1 MSGYYA
7 KVSNISGGKSCVATS
22 AYMSREKMKDEQMNH
37 TFNYCGH
44 EHDNTFSSVTLCKGA
59 PEEWQDKEKL
69 WNAVESEESGKNTR
83 KAKQWI
89 LAIPQG
95 MSEEQAQDAVKEFQ
109 SYLAEKGMCSQADI
123 HEPESKRSASRIE
136 KNVHVHV
143 LATQRKINEHGEW
156 EQIKEKKVY
165 ANCRDAEGKPAYNPD
180 IPNDTAHR
188 IAKID
193 PNTGLQKIGAR
204 NRKEWERVTIQDNPF
219 NKKEFIEESRSR
231 RSRAEEIKAALG
243 IRGRELTPTERKYV
257 FSWLDMGFSVD
268 ALSVAYDRTVTN
280 TGSLKWNYMNK
291 IVSSWHQKGIHTV
304 QEIEEKDRRTPT
316 PAKNTEPNAPASQ
329 AELARL
335 RSIYEKVKNT

>member
-1 MSGYYA
+1 MRNFPDPAARDKLIAAHDGDTALLWLWLCRSGVYNGDRA
-7 KVSNISGGKSCVATS
+7 AEELCRTLGEMDR
-22 AYMSREKMKDEQMNH
+22 AYEKLCRMGLYPIAPDRKEAPSSPAEELPQYTVNDVLRRSSEDGSFKAVLQEAERVLGRSLSSPDMKILFGIYDYLALPTEVI
-37 TFNYCGH
+37 FVLLNYCTELYRQKYGPGRLPSMRSI
-44 EHDNTFSSVTLCKGA
+44 EKEAYSWANNEILTL
-59 PEEWQDKEKL
+59 
-69 WNAVESEESGKNTR
+69 
-83 KAKQWI
+83 
-89 LAIPQG
+89 
-95 MSEEQAQDAVKEFQ
+95 EQAE
-109 SYLAEKGMCSQADI
+109 
-123 HEPESKRSASRIE
+123 
-136 KNVHVHV
+136 
-143 LATQRKINEHGEW
+143 
-156 EQIKEKKVY
+156 
-165 ANCRDAEGKPAYNPD
+165 
-180 IPNDTAHR
+180 
-188 IAKID
+188 
-193 PNTGLQKIGAR
+193 
-204 NRKEWERVTIQDNPF
+204 
-219 NKKEFIEESRSR
+219 EFIEESRSR

>member
-1 MSGYYA
+1 MRNFPDPAARDKLIAAHDGDTALLWLWLCRSGVYNGDRA
-7 KVSNISGGKSCVATS
+7 AEELCRTLGEMDR
-22 AYMSREKMKDEQMNH
+22 AYEKLCRMGLYPITPDRKEAPSSPAEELPQYTVNDVLRRSSEDGSFKAVLQEAERVLGRSLSSPDMKILFGIYDYLALPTEVI
-37 TFNYCGH
+37 FVLLNYCTELYRQKYGPGRLPSMRSI
-44 EHDNTFSSVTLCKGA
+44 EKEAYSWANNEILTLEQA
-59 PEEWQDKEKL
+59 
-69 WNAVESEESGKNTR
+69 EES
-83 KAKQWI
+83 
-89 LAIPQG
+89 
-95 MSEEQAQDAVKEFQ
+95 
-109 SYLAEKGMCSQADI
+109 
-123 HEPESKRSASRIE
+123 
-136 KNVHVHV
+136 
-143 LATQRKINEHGEW
+143 
-156 EQIKEKKVY
+156 
-165 ANCRDAEGKPAYNPD
+165 
-180 IPNDTAHR
+180 
-188 IAKID
+188 
-193 PNTGLQKIGAR
+193 
-204 NRKEWERVTIQDNPF
+204 
-219 NKKEFIEESRSR
+219 IEESRSR

>member
-1 MSGYYA
+1 MRNFPDPAARDKLIAAHDGDTALLWLWLCRSGVYNGDRA
-7 KVSNISGGKSCVATS
+7 AEELCRTLGEMDR
-22 AYMSREKMKDEQMNH
+22 AYEKLCRMGLYPITPDRKETPSSPAEELPQYTVNDVLRRSSEDGSFKAVLQEAERVLGRSLSSPDMKILFGIYDYLALPTEVI
-37 TFNYCGH
+37 FVLLNYCTELYRQKYGPGRLPSMRSI
-44 EHDNTFSSVTLCKGA
+44 EKEAYSWANNEILTL
-59 PEEWQDKEKL
+59 
-69 WNAVESEESGKNTR
+69 
-83 KAKQWI
+83 
-89 LAIPQG
+89 
-95 MSEEQAQDAVKEFQ
+95 EQAE
-109 SYLAEKGMCSQADI
+109 
-123 HEPESKRSASRIE
+123 
-136 KNVHVHV
+136 
-143 LATQRKINEHGEW
+143 
-156 EQIKEKKVY
+156 
-165 ANCRDAEGKPAYNPD
+165 
-180 IPNDTAHR
+180 
-188 IAKID
+188 
-193 PNTGLQKIGAR
+193 
-204 NRKEWERVTIQDNPF
+204 
-219 NKKEFIEESRSR
+219 EFIEESRSR

>member
-1 MSGYYA
+1 MRNFPDPAARDKLIAAHDGDTALLWLWLCRSGVYNGDRA
-7 KVSNISGGKSCVATS
+7 AEELCRTLGEMDR
-22 AYMSREKMKDEQMNH
+22 AYEKLCRMGLYPIAPDRKETPPTPAEELPQYTVNDVLRRSSEDGSFKAVLQEAERVLGRSLSSPDMKILFGIYDYLALPTEVI
-37 TFNYCGH
+37 FVLLNYCTELYRQKYGPGRLPSMRSI
-44 EHDNTFSSVTLCKGA
+44 EKEAYSWANNEILTL
-59 PEEWQDKEKL
+59 
-69 WNAVESEESGKNTR
+69 
-83 KAKQWI
+83 
-89 LAIPQG
+89 
-95 MSEEQAQDAVKEFQ
+95 EQAE
-109 SYLAEKGMCSQADI
+109 
-123 HEPESKRSASRIE
+123 
-136 KNVHVHV
+136 
-143 LATQRKINEHGEW
+143 
-156 EQIKEKKVY
+156 
-165 ANCRDAEGKPAYNPD
+165 
-180 IPNDTAHR
+180 
-188 IAKID
+188 
-193 PNTGLQKIGAR
+193 
-204 NRKEWERVTIQDNPF
+204 
-219 NKKEFIEESRSR
+219 EFIEESRSR

>member
-1 MSGYYA
+1 MKEVA
-7 KVSNISGGKSCVATS
+7 KVRNFPDPAARDKLIAAHDGDTALLWLWLCRSGVYNGDRAAEELCRTLGEMDR
-22 AYMSREKMKDEQMNH
+22 AYEKLCRMGLYPITPDRKETPSSPAEELPQYTVNDVLRRSSEDGSFKAVLQEAERVLGRSLSSPDMKILFGIYDYLALPTEVI
-37 TFNYCGH
+37 FVLLNYCTELYRQKYGPGRLPSMRSI
-44 EHDNTFSSVTLCKGA
+44 EKEAYSWANNEILTL
-59 PEEWQDKEKL
+59 
-69 WNAVESEESGKNTR
+69 
-83 KAKQWI
+83 
-89 LAIPQG
+89 
-95 MSEEQAQDAVKEFQ
+95 EQAE
-109 SYLAEKGMCSQADI
+109 
-123 HEPESKRSASRIE
+123 
-136 KNVHVHV
+136 
-143 LATQRKINEHGEW
+143 
-156 EQIKEKKVY
+156 
-165 ANCRDAEGKPAYNPD
+165 
-180 IPNDTAHR
+180 
-188 IAKID
+188 
-193 PNTGLQKIGAR
+193 
-204 NRKEWERVTIQDNPF
+204 
-219 NKKEFIEESRSR
+219 EFIEESRSR

>member
-1 MSGYYA
+1 MRNFPDPAARDKLIAAHDGDTALLWLWLCRSGVYNGDRA
-7 KVSNISGGKSCVATS
+7 AEELCRTLGEMDR
-22 AYMSREKMKDEQMNH
+22 AYEKLCRMGLYPITPDRKETPASPAEELPQYTVNDVLRRSSEDGSFKAVLQEAERVLGRSLSSPDMKILFGIYDYLALPTEVI
-37 TFNYCGH
+37 FVLLNYCTELYRQKYGPGRLPSMRSI
-44 EHDNTFSSVTLCKGA
+44 EKEAYSWANNEILTL
-59 PEEWQDKEKL
+59 
-69 WNAVESEESGKNTR
+69 
-83 KAKQWI
+83 
-89 LAIPQG
+89 
-95 MSEEQAQDAVKEFQ
+95 EQAE
-109 SYLAEKGMCSQADI
+109 
-123 HEPESKRSASRIE
+123 
-136 KNVHVHV
+136 
-143 LATQRKINEHGEW
+143 
-156 EQIKEKKVY
+156 
-165 ANCRDAEGKPAYNPD
+165 
-180 IPNDTAHR
+180 
-188 IAKID
+188 
-193 PNTGLQKIGAR
+193 
-204 NRKEWERVTIQDNPF
+204 
-219 NKKEFIEESRSR
+219 EFIEESRSR

>member
-1 MSGYYA
+1 MRNFPDPAARDKLIAAHDGDTALLWLWLCRSGVYNGDRA
-7 KVSNISGGKSCVATS
+7 AEELCRTLGEMDR
-22 AYMSREKMKDEQMNH
+22 AYEKLCRMALYPITPDRKEAPSSPAEELPQYTVNDVLRRSSEDGSFKAVLQEAERVLGRSLSSPDMKILFGIYDYLALPTEVI
-37 TFNYCGH
+37 FVLLNYCTELYRQKYGPGRLPSMRSI
-44 EHDNTFSSVTLCKGA
+44 EKEAYSWANNEILTL
-59 PEEWQDKEKL
+59 
-69 WNAVESEESGKNTR
+69 
-83 KAKQWI
+83 
-89 LAIPQG
+89 
-95 MSEEQAQDAVKEFQ
+95 EQAE
-109 SYLAEKGMCSQADI
+109 
-123 HEPESKRSASRIE
+123 
-136 KNVHVHV
+136 
-143 LATQRKINEHGEW
+143 
-156 EQIKEKKVY
+156 
-165 ANCRDAEGKPAYNPD
+165 
-180 IPNDTAHR
+180 
-188 IAKID
+188 
-193 PNTGLQKIGAR
+193 
-204 NRKEWERVTIQDNPF
+204 
-219 NKKEFIEESRSR
+219 EFIEESRSR

>member
-1 MSGYYA
+1 MRNFPDPAARDKLIAAHDGDTALLWLWLCRSGVYNGDRA
-7 KVSNISGGKSCVATS
+7 AEELCRTLGEMDR
-22 AYMSREKMKDEQMNH
+22 AYEKLCRMGLYPITPDRKEAPSSPAEELPQYTVNDVLRRSSEDGSFKAVLQEAERVLGRSLSSPDMKILFGIYDYLALPTEVI
-37 TFNYCGH
+37 FVLLNYCTELYRQKYGPGRLPSMRSI
-44 EHDNTFSSVTLCKGA
+44 EKEAYSWANNEILTL
-59 PEEWQDKEKL
+59 
-69 WNAVESEESGKNTR
+69 
-83 KAKQWI
+83 
-89 LAIPQG
+89 
-95 MSEEQAQDAVKEFQ
+95 EQAE
-109 SYLAEKGMCSQADI
+109 EC
-123 HEPESKRSASRIE
+123 
-136 KNVHVHV
+136 
-143 LATQRKINEHGEW
+143 
-156 EQIKEKKVY
+156 
-165 ANCRDAEGKPAYNPD
+165 
-180 IPNDTAHR
+180 
-188 IAKID
+188 
-193 PNTGLQKIGAR
+193 
-204 NRKEWERVTIQDNPF
+204 
-219 NKKEFIEESRSR
+219 IEERRSR

>member
-1 MSGYYA
+1 MRNFPDPAARDKLIAAHDGDTALLWLWLCRSGVYNGDRA
-7 KVSNISGGKSCVATS
+7 AEELCRTLGEMDR
-22 AYMSREKMKDEQMNH
+22 AYEKLCRMGLYPITPDRKETPSSPAEELPQYTVNDVLRRSSEDGSFKAVLQEAERVLGRSLSSPDMKILFGIYDYLALPTEVI
-37 TFNYCGH
+37 FVLLNYCTELYRQKYGPGRLP
-44 EHDNTFSSVTLCKGA
+44 S
-59 PEEWQDKEKL
+59 
-69 WNAVESEESGKNTR
+69 
-83 KAKQWI
+83 
-89 LAIPQG
+89 
-95 MSEEQAQDAVKEFQ
+95 M
-109 SYLAEKGMCSQADI
+109 
-123 HEPESKRSASRIE
+123 RSIE
-136 KNVHVHV
+136 KEAYSWAN
-143 LATQRKINEHGEW
+143 NEILTLD
-156 EQIKEKKVY
+156 Q
-165 ANCRDAEGKPAYNPD
+165 AE
-180 IPNDTAHR
+180 
-188 IAKID
+188 
-193 PNTGLQKIGAR
+193 
-204 NRKEWERVTIQDNPF
+204 
-219 NKKEFIEESRSR
+219 EFIEESRSR

>member
-1 MSGYYA
+1 MRNFPDPAARDKLIAAHDGDTALLWLWLCRSGVYNGDRA
-7 KVSNISGGKSCVATS
+7 AEELCRTLGEMDR
-22 AYMSREKMKDEQMNH
+22 AYEKLCRMGLYPITPDRKETPSSPAEELPQYTVNDVLRRSSEDRSFKAVLQEAERVLGRSLSSPDMKILFGIYDYLALPTEVI
-37 TFNYCGH
+37 FVLLNYCTELYRQKYGPGRLPSMRSI
-44 EHDNTFSSVTLCKGA
+44 EKEAYSWANNEILTL
-59 PEEWQDKEKL
+59 
-69 WNAVESEESGKNTR
+69 
-83 KAKQWI
+83 
-89 LAIPQG
+89 
-95 MSEEQAQDAVKEFQ
+95 EQAE
-109 SYLAEKGMCSQADI
+109 
-123 HEPESKRSASRIE
+123 
-136 KNVHVHV
+136 
-143 LATQRKINEHGEW
+143 
-156 EQIKEKKVY
+156 
-165 ANCRDAEGKPAYNPD
+165 
-180 IPNDTAHR
+180 
-188 IAKID
+188 
-193 PNTGLQKIGAR
+193 
-204 NRKEWERVTIQDNPF
+204 
-219 NKKEFIEESRSR
+219 EFIEESRSR

>member
-1 MSGYYA
+1 MRNFPDPAARDKLIAAHDGDTALLWLWLCRSGVYNGDRA
-7 KVSNISGGKSCVATS
+7 AEELCRTLGEMDR
-22 AYMSREKMKDEQMNH
+22 AYEK
-37 TFNYCGH
+37 
-44 EHDNTFSSVTLCKGA
+44 LCRMGLYPITPDRKGA
-59 PEEWQDKEKL
+59 PPTPAEELPQYTVNDVLRRSSEDGSFKAVLQEAERVLGRSLSSPDMKILFGIYDYLALPTEVIFVLLNYCTELYRQKYGPGRLPSMRSIEKEAYS
-69 WNAVESEESGKNTR
+69 WANNE
-83 KAKQWI
+83 I
-89 LAIPQG
+89 LTL
-95 MSEEQAQDAVKEFQ
+95 EQAE
-109 SYLAEKGMCSQADI
+109 
-123 HEPESKRSASRIE
+123 
-136 KNVHVHV
+136 
-143 LATQRKINEHGEW
+143 
-156 EQIKEKKVY
+156 
-165 ANCRDAEGKPAYNPD
+165 
-180 IPNDTAHR
+180 
-188 IAKID
+188 
-193 PNTGLQKIGAR
+193 
-204 NRKEWERVTIQDNPF
+204 
-219 NKKEFIEESRSR
+219 EFIEESRSR

>member
-1 MSGYYA
+1 MRNFPDPAARDKLIAAHDGDTALLWLWLCRSGVYNGDRA
-7 KVSNISGGKSCVATS
+7 AEELCRTLGEMDR
-22 AYMSREKMKDEQMNH
+22 AYEKLCRMGLYPITPDRKEAPSSPAEELPQYTVNDVLRRSSEDGSFKAVLQEAERVLGRSLSSPDMKILFGIYDYLALPTEVI
-37 TFNYCGH
+37 FVLLNYCTELYRQKYGPGRLPSMRII
-44 EHDNTFSSVTLCKGA
+44 EKEAYSWANNEILTL
-59 PEEWQDKEKL
+59 
-69 WNAVESEESGKNTR
+69 
-83 KAKQWI
+83 
-89 LAIPQG
+89 
-95 MSEEQAQDAVKEFQ
+95 EQAE
-109 SYLAEKGMCSQADI
+109 
-123 HEPESKRSASRIE
+123 
-136 KNVHVHV
+136 
-143 LATQRKINEHGEW
+143 
-156 EQIKEKKVY
+156 
-165 ANCRDAEGKPAYNPD
+165 
-180 IPNDTAHR
+180 
-188 IAKID
+188 
-193 PNTGLQKIGAR
+193 
-204 NRKEWERVTIQDNPF
+204 
-219 NKKEFIEESRSR
+219 EFIEESRSR

>member
-1 MSGYYA
+1 MRNFPDSAARDKLIAAHDGDTALLWLWLCRSGVYNGDRA
-7 KVSNISGGKSCVATS
+7 AEELCRTLGEMDR
-22 AYMSREKMKDEQMNH
+22 AYEKLCRMGLYPITPDRKETPSSPAEELPQYTVNDVLRRSSEDGSFKAVLQEAERVLGRSLSSPDMKILFGIYDYLALPTEVI
-37 TFNYCGH
+37 FVLLNYCTELYRQKYGPGRLPSMRSI
-44 EHDNTFSSVTLCKGA
+44 EKEAYSWANNEILTL
-59 PEEWQDKEKL
+59 
-69 WNAVESEESGKNTR
+69 
-83 KAKQWI
+83 
-89 LAIPQG
+89 
-95 MSEEQAQDAVKEFQ
+95 EQAE
-109 SYLAEKGMCSQADI
+109 
-123 HEPESKRSASRIE
+123 
-136 KNVHVHV
+136 
-143 LATQRKINEHGEW
+143 
-156 EQIKEKKVY
+156 
-165 ANCRDAEGKPAYNPD
+165 
-180 IPNDTAHR
+180 
-188 IAKID
+188 
-193 PNTGLQKIGAR
+193 
-204 NRKEWERVTIQDNPF
+204 
-219 NKKEFIEESRSR
+219 EFIEESRSR

>member
-1 MSGYYA
+1 MRNFPDPAARDKLIAAHDGDTALLWLWLCRSGVYNGDRAAEELCRTLGEMDRAYEKLCRMGLYPITPDR
-7 KVSNISGGKSCVATS
+7 KVTPSSPAEELPQYTVNDVLRRSSEDGSFKAVLQEAERVLGRSLS
-22 AYMSREKMKDEQMNH
+22 SPDMKILFGIYDYLALPTEVI
-37 TFNYCGH
+37 FVLLNYCTELYRQKYGPGRLPSMRSI
-44 EHDNTFSSVTLCKGA
+44 EKEAYSWANNEILTL
-59 PEEWQDKEKL
+59 
-69 WNAVESEESGKNTR
+69 
-83 KAKQWI
+83 
-89 LAIPQG
+89 
-95 MSEEQAQDAVKEFQ
+95 EQAE
-109 SYLAEKGMCSQADI
+109 
-123 HEPESKRSASRIE
+123 
-136 KNVHVHV
+136 
-143 LATQRKINEHGEW
+143 
-156 EQIKEKKVY
+156 
-165 ANCRDAEGKPAYNPD
+165 
-180 IPNDTAHR
+180 
-188 IAKID
+188 
-193 PNTGLQKIGAR
+193 
-204 NRKEWERVTIQDNPF
+204 
-219 NKKEFIEESRSR
+219 EFIEESRSR

>member
-1 MSGYYA
+1 MKEVA
-7 KVSNISGGKSCVATS
+7 KVRNFPDPAARDKLIAAHDGDTALLWLWLCRSGVYNGDRAAEELCRTLGEMDR
-22 AYMSREKMKDEQMNH
+22 AYEKLCRMGLYPITPDRKEAPSSHAEELPQYTVNDVLRRSSEDGSFKAVLQEAERVLGRSLSSPDMKILFGIYDYLALPTEVI
-37 TFNYCGH
+37 FVLLNYCTELYRQKYGPGRLPSMRSI
-44 EHDNTFSSVTLCKGA
+44 EKEAYSWANNEILTL
-59 PEEWQDKEKL
+59 
-69 WNAVESEESGKNTR
+69 
-83 KAKQWI
+83 
-89 LAIPQG
+89 
-95 MSEEQAQDAVKEFQ
+95 EQAE
-109 SYLAEKGMCSQADI
+109 
-123 HEPESKRSASRIE
+123 
-136 KNVHVHV
+136 
-143 LATQRKINEHGEW
+143 
-156 EQIKEKKVY
+156 
-165 ANCRDAEGKPAYNPD
+165 
-180 IPNDTAHR
+180 
-188 IAKID
+188 
-193 PNTGLQKIGAR
+193 
-204 NRKEWERVTIQDNPF
+204 
-219 NKKEFIEESRSR
+219 EFIEESRSR

>member
-1 MSGYYA
+1 MRNFPDPAARDKLIAAHDGDTALLWLWLCRSGVYNGDRA
-7 KVSNISGGKSCVATS
+7 AEELCRTLGEMDR
-22 AYMSREKMKDEQMNH
+22 AY
-37 TFNYCGH
+37 
-44 EHDNTFSSVTLCKGA
+44 
-59 PEEWQDKEKL
+59 EKL
-69 WNAVESEESGKNTR
+69 
-83 KAKQWI
+83 
-89 LAIPQG
+89 
-95 MSEEQAQDAVKEFQ
+95 
-109 SYLAEKGMCSQADI
+109 
-123 HEPESKRSASRIE
+123 
-136 KNVHVHV
+136 
-143 LATQRKINEHGEW
+143 
-156 EQIKEKKVY
+156 
-165 ANCRDAEGKPAYNPD
+165 CRM
-180 IPNDTAHR
+180 
-188 IAKID
+188 
-193 PNTGLQKIGAR
+193 GLYPITP
-204 NRKEWERVTIQDNPF
+204 NRKETPSSPAEELPQYTVNDVLRRSSEDGSFKAVLQEAERVLGRSLSSPDMKILFGIYDYLALPTEVIFVLLNYCTELYRQKYGPGRLPSMRSIEKEAYSWAN
-219 NKKEFIEESRSR
+219 NEILTLEQAEEFIEESRSR

>member
-1 MSGYYA
+1 MRNFPDSAARDKLIAAHDGDTALLWLWLCRSGVYNGDRA
-7 KVSNISGGKSCVATS
+7 AEELCRTLGEMDR
-22 AYMSREKMKDEQMNH
+22 AYEKLCRMGLYPITPDRKETPPTPAEELPQYTVNDVLRRSSEDGSFKAVLQEAERVLGRSLSSPDMKILFGIYDYLALPTEVI
-37 TFNYCGH
+37 FVLLNYCTELYRQKYGPGRLPSMRSI
-44 EHDNTFSSVTLCKGA
+44 EKEAYSWANNEILTL
-59 PEEWQDKEKL
+59 
-69 WNAVESEESGKNTR
+69 
-83 KAKQWI
+83 
-89 LAIPQG
+89 
-95 MSEEQAQDAVKEFQ
+95 EQAE
-109 SYLAEKGMCSQADI
+109 
-123 HEPESKRSASRIE
+123 
-136 KNVHVHV
+136 
-143 LATQRKINEHGEW
+143 
-156 EQIKEKKVY
+156 
-165 ANCRDAEGKPAYNPD
+165 
-180 IPNDTAHR
+180 
-188 IAKID
+188 
-193 PNTGLQKIGAR
+193 
-204 NRKEWERVTIQDNPF
+204 
-219 NKKEFIEESRSR
+219 EFIEESRSR